1 MVDFNRLKKIL
12 NIIFSIRLNQ
22 FIIKLSLIEL
32 YFYSSSKK
40 WNDYKSSN
48 TIFKILFFFIKKH
61 LFSRLH
67 HQIGKYLYFFT
78 KRLKMRKYK
87 NSNWHK
93 KTFTNLKN
101 KENLVQL
108 SFYDSPKFK
117 GDQRESE
124 RERENGSWMRII

>member
-93 KTFTNLKN
+93 KTFTNLKKVFLTYYSGLTN
-101 KENLVQL
+101 IFIV
-108 SFYDSPKFK
+108 YI
-117 GDQRESE
+117 E
-124 RERENGSWMRII
+124 RPYVNTTKIII

>member
-1 MVDFNRLKKIL
+1 MVDFKRLKKIL

-93 KTFTNLKN
+93 KTFTNLKKVFLTYYSGLTN
-101 KENLVQL
+101 IFIV
-108 SFYDSPKFK
+108 YI
-117 GDQRESE
+117 E
-124 RERENGSWMRII
+124 RPYVNTTKIII